1 MHGVSGAL
9 TQYAAFIWVD
19 LKRRVL
25 TLCVTKTFA
34 YTGIHPC
41 PPRFAEA
48 GRPTDMA
55 RRLPP
60 LNALKAFEAAARCGG
75 FARAAD
81 DLHVSHAAISR
92 HIQQLEGRLGVALF
106 RRLKRGV
113 QLTEAGAR
121 YAAALTD
128 AFDRIAAATTDL
140 SDGGIDDA
148 DRLMLSVEPS
158 FAALWLV
165 PRLGRFRVE
174 HPGVDLVLDP
184 TPLMVDF
191 RSDPVDLAIRFGQ
204 GDWPNTRADHLLD
217 AVNYP
222 VCSPALLDGPNALTR
237 PGDLAHHTLLH
248 DEASDYWAAW
258 LLAAGVTGVSVA
270 RGPIFRNSALAI
282 DAAVEGHGVALGD
295 NVLAARHLAAGRLRR
310 PFALSVPVG
319 AYYLVSPEGREDR
332 PPAHAFR
339 DWLTGEAAAFA
350 AEDPAGDVQSDL
362 GGHHA

>member
-1 MHGVSGAL
+1 MAGACRL
-9 TQYAAFIWVD
+9 TA
-19 LKRRVL
+19 
-25 TLCVTKTFA
+25 
-34 YTGIHPC
+34 
-41 PPRFAEA
+41 
-48 GRPTDMA
+48 MA

-92 HIQQLEGRLGVALF
+92 HVQQLEGRLGVTLF

-128 AFDRIAAATTDL
+128 AFDRIAAATIDL
-140 SDGGIDDA
+140 SEGGIHDA

-165 PRLGRFRVE
+165 PRLGRFRVAY
-174 HPGVDLVLDP
+174 PGIDLVLDP

-191 RSDPVDLAIRFGQ
+191 RGDPVDLAIRFGQ
-204 GDWPNTRADHLLD
+204 GDWPRIRADHLLD
-217 AVNYP
+217 VVNYP
-222 VCSPALLDGPNALTR
+222 VCSPSLLDGGDVLTR
-237 PGDLAHHTLLH
+237 PSDLVRHTLLH

-258 LLAAGVTGVSVA
+258 LLAAGVTGVNVA

-282 DAAVEGHGVALGD
+282 DAAAEGHGVALGD
-295 NVLAARHLAAGRLRR
+295 NVLAARYLATGRLCR

-339 DWLTGEAAAFA
+339 HWLTGEAAAFA
-350 AEDPAGDVQSDL
+350 ADGSTGSIQSDP
-362 GGHHA
+362 GGHNA